1 MFGTEHCWKSFTNTR
16 GTQESVKMAQ
26 EPDNPDRDLSAD
38 HVAEQDP
45 NDLRFLLRNSE
56 VAEAFDEVIRKR
68 VGEFISQA
76 MRTGH

>member
-1 MFGTEHCWKSFTNTR
+1 
-16 GTQESVKMAQ
+16 MAQ

-45 NDLRFLLRNSE
+45 NDLCFLFRNSE
-56 VAEAFDEVIRKR
+56 IAEAFDDVIRKR